1 MPQPSSNSSTNFSIN
16 YFLPFVRGG
25 HYLGNLSVAT
35 QNWSHT
41 IAAFGGF
48 DRAEFSLL
56 DTPDVITD
64 WIEDGLG
71 RYLKAYDE
79 TGVVMWEGFVNRIS
93 VQVSGFEV
101 SLGPLTD
108 IVNRAKLVYSTFDTT
123 AQSDLATGVR
133 KETTVSNNTR
143 SQLRYGI
150 FYKALSA
157 AGVTLANAVQLRDM
171 YLTQH
176 AWPETSSSFSPSS
189 SGVELR
195 VECLGLIHL
204 FSYPYN
210 RVSGVGTVNVSTK
223 ISQILAADP
232 NVLITDTSGV
242 QTNSVQVSSK
252 EDENRSALELLKT
265 LVATGDSSFNRWT
278 LGIYEDKRLEYA
290 PVSSQPE
297 YFINL
302 GDPNFT
308 IRDRTEAVIKPWQV
322 RPGKWVMFN
331 DFLPAFTPEE
341 GDLNLDPRALFIEE
355 TTFRLPQG
363 VEFNGGK
370 TTKLNQRLAQLG
382 LAGIAA

>member
-1 MPQPSSNSSTNFSIN
+1 MPQRSDTSSANFAVN

-25 HYLGNLSVAT
+25 HYLGNLNISA

-48 DRAEFSLL
+48 DRAEFSLME
-56 DTPDVITD
+56 TRDVVAD
-64 WIEDGLG
+64 WVEDGLG
-71 RYLKAYDE
+71 RFIRAYDE
-79 TGVVMWEGFVNRIS
+79 TGVIMWEGFVNRIS
-93 VQVSGFEV
+93 VQQSGFEL

-108 IVNRAKLVYSTFDTT
+108 IVNRAKLVYSTFDSTT
-123 AQSDLATGVR
+123 QSDLSAGIR
-133 KETTVSNNTR
+133 LETAIGNNTR
-143 SQLRYGI
+143 SQFRYGI

-157 AGVTLANAVQLRDM
+157 AGVTAANAVQLRDM
-171 YLTQH
+171 YLAQH
-176 AWPETSSSFSPSS
+176 AWPETSSSFSYQS
-189 SGVELR
+189 SGQELR

-204 FSYPYN
+204 LNYPYN
-210 RVSGVGTVNVSTK
+210 RVTSTGAISISTK
-223 ISQILAADP
+223 IGQILSADP
-232 NVLITDTSGV
+232 NVLITDLGGIR
-242 QTNSVQVSSK
+242 TNTVTVNAK
-252 EDENRSALELLKT
+252 EDENRTALELLKT
-265 LVATGDSSFNRWT
+265 LAATGDANFNRWI
-278 LGIYEDKRLEYA
+278 LGVYEDRRIEYA
-290 PVSSQPE
+290 PVAAEPD

-302 GDPNFT
+302 FDPNLT
-308 IRDRTEAVIKPWQV
+308 IRDRSEAVIKPWQV

-355 TTFRLPQG
+355 VSFRLPQG